1 MNPPEQTGRA
11 TDDAEAGT
19 SMRPTGEPELR
30 TVAMPADANPSG
42 DIFGGWVM
50 AQMDIAGGIAASQR
64 ARGRVVTAAVD
75 AMSFRK
81 PVRVGDVVSIYCSAA
96 GHGRSSMR
104 FHVATWVQRRRT
116 TLADVHEELVTEAV
130 FTFVAVDGEGRPRP
144 LPD

>member
-1 MNPPEQTGRA
+1 MNPPEQTDGPA
-11 TDDAEAGT
+11 AGGAAGPA
-19 SMRPTGEPELR
+19 MRPTGEPELR

-81 PVRVGDVVSIYCSAA
+81 PVRVGDVVSIYCSLVSR
-96 GHGRSSMR
+96 GRSSMR
-104 FHVATWVQRRRT
+104 LHVATWVQRRRT
-116 TLADVHEELVTEAV
+116 TLAEVHEELVTEAV

-144 LPD
+144 LPE